1 MQIDG
6 SVVMWAFG
14 LVFVAFTG
22 LVGVIW
28 AMLNKR
34 LGSIEDQAKID
45 RENMLKMVNQI
56 YAEIKDS
63 RDKAEDIENR
73 MLAEMVGIR
82 QAMNDLAVGSGDRRA
97 VCIEKFATKDELNR
111 CMAATRAMKKHEEY

>member
-6 SVVMWAFG
+6 SVIMWAFG
-14 LVFVAFTG
+14 LVFMAFTS
-22 LVGVIW
+22 LVGLIW

-45 RENMLKMVNQI
+45 RDNMLKMVNQI

-82 QAMNDLAVGSGDRRA
+82 QAMNDLAVGSGDRRGG
-97 VCIEKFATKDELNR
+97 CIGKFAPKEELNR
-111 CMAATRAMKKHEEY
+111 GLSAVRGRAPREE

>member
-6 SVVMWAFG
+6 SVVIWAFG

-34 LGSIEDQAKID
+34 LSSIEDQAKID
-45 RENMLKMVNQI
+45 RENMQKVVNQI
-56 YAEIKDS
+56 YAEIKQS
-63 RDKAEDIENR
+63 KDKTTEADQRILEEIG
-73 MLAEMVGIR
+73 VVR
-82 QAMNDLAVGSGDRRA
+82 QCISDLAVASGERRA
-97 VCIEKFATKDELNR
+97 GCIEKFATKEELNR
-111 CMAATRAMKKHEEY
+111 GLGSIAAKLGREA